1 MGKIV
6 GYATVGM
13 VLALAKKMAVK
24 YGALGISDV
33 RTTPDGSDLIFIMS
47 DGSQHRVELNFSANG
62 VDYDDSVTKFNVSN
76 VQAAIEALFSELE
89 AKQNTL
95 TAGNGISIENDT
107 ISVTDAGGL
116 TVLKKSDFPLSA
128 DLLAKVKANPQNYCI
143 EYGSKY
149 CYYVKQKTIGYSENL
164 LYVSIAN
171 QENVGNYVIGL
182 YGYLYI
188 DLSNGDIGMSNS
200 DITFARLGKETF
212 ILDNASLREYQVKA
226 VQDTTDQTVKTGTQ
240 IRKAITIRK
249 WH

>member
-13 VLALAKKMAVK
+13 VLALAKKMAIQ

-76 VQAAIEALFSELE
+76 VQAAIEALFSELQ

-116 TVLKKSDFPLSA
+116 TVLKESDFPLSA
-128 DLLAKVKANPQNYCI
+128 DLLAKVNANPQNYCI
-143 EYGSKY
+143 LRGSTIY
-149 CYYVKQKTIGYSENL
+149 FYVGETTGKHSYRSPIIPG
-164 LYVSIAN
+164 A
-171 QENVGNYVIGL
+171 
-182 YGYLYI
+182 
-188 DLSNGDIGMSNS
+188 MSNNS
-200 DITFARLGKETF
+200 FGKYYETSISPTTGTLITNFLGGIVF
-212 ILDNASLREYQVKA
+212 GDNSTVYVYSNDYLSVKA
-226 VQDTTDQTVKTGTQ
+226 VRDTTDNSVKTGTQ

>member
-13 VLALAKKMAVK
+13 VLALAKKMAIQ

-62 VDYDDSVTKFNVSN
+62 VDYDDSVTRFNVSN

-95 TAGNGISIENDT
+95 TAGNGVSIENDT

-116 TVLKKSDFPLSA
+116 TVLKESDFPLSA
-128 DLLAKVKANPQNYCI
+128 DLLAKVNANPQNYCYYNDTVYYYEQTNNSLHSYRTAI
-143 EYGSKY
+143 DYGQNGTGFGIYKYIVINGNNGTKINNSASVIHTDDSTVYEYRYNGSK
-149 CYYVKQKTIGYSENL
+149 L
-164 LYVSIAN
+164 SIKG
-171 QENVGNYVIGL
+171 V
-182 YGYLYI
+182 
-188 DLSNGDIGMSNS
+188 
-200 DITFARLGKETF
+200 R
-212 ILDNASLREYQVKA
+212 
-226 VQDTTDQTVKTGTQ
+226 DTTDDSVKTGTQ